1 MRDLSKSFSKTQRAR
16 PPRLIRVLIL
26 VVVVFGAL
34 FLAKTF
40 LGGGALQVS
49 DSALILKDAP
59 SGLKPVAV
67 SDTTAASGGVNLT
80 TQTINL
86 KDVKY
91 DGDASGTAA
100 RSYGGGIY
108 RLEVNVN
115 VPDPKNVALQ
125 VWLVGA
131 GAPRPIDVMRG
142 SKNSW
147 SFSFSDT
154 DKYSSY
160 SGIWVTL
167 ERNKADSIV
176 EEHVLEGQF

>member
-1 MRDLSKSFSKTQRAR
+1 MRDLSKSFSRPRRAGR
-16 PPRLIRVLIL
+16 SRLLRILIL
-26 VVVVFGAL
+26 AVVALGAL

-40 LGGGALQVS
+40 FGGGTLQVANS
-49 DSALILKDAP
+49 SLTLKDAP
-59 SGLKPVAV
+59 YGLKPVSV

-91 DGDASGTAA
+91 GGGASGTAT
-100 RSYGGGIY
+100 RSYGAGVF
-108 RLEVNVN
+108 RLEVNAT
-115 VPDPKNVALQ
+115 VPDPKNVVLQ
-125 VWLVGA
+125 VWLVAA
-131 GAPRPIDVMRG
+131 GVPRPIDIMRG

-154 DKYSSY
+154 DKYSGY
-160 SGIWVTL
+160 SGVWVTL

-176 EEHVLEGQF
+176 EEHVLEGSF